1 MADGERYRLVIFGA
15 GKVGKSSIISQFLSN
30 RFEEKYRPTVED
42 LHCREYHINGHS
54 INVDILDTAGT
65 MQFPAMR
72 RLSISTAH
80 AFLLI
85 YSIDDDN
92 SFEVVKQIHEQ
103 IREQRTNWDELPIV
117 VIGNK
122 LDLETQRQVHPDDV
136 RNVIATEDW
145 KCGFLEVSAKEN
157 FLILE
162 IFQKILQLAKLP
174 VARELSPILKR
185 RMSEYGSYKGKN
197 RRRHDSAE
205 EFKES
210 EKDMSRSRS
219 LIRRTRPKFKP
230 AKDPTKNDCVIS

>member
-1 MADGERYRLVIFGA
+1 MADDERYRLVVFGA

-30 RFEEKYRPTVED
+30 RFEEKYKPTVED

-80 AFLLI
+80 AFVLT
-85 YSIDDDN
+85 YSIDDN
-92 SFEVVKQIHEQ
+92 SSFEVVKQIYEQ
-103 IREQRTNWDELPIV
+103 IREQRSNWRELPIV
-117 VIGNK
+117 VAGNK
-122 LDLETQRQVHPDDV
+122 LDLETQRQVHSDDV
-136 RNVIATEDW
+136 TEVIATNEW
-145 KCGFLEVSAKEN
+145 QCGFLEVSAKEN
-157 FLILE
+157 FLILD
-162 IFQKILQLAKLP
+162 IFQKILELAKLP

-197 RRRHDSAE
+197 RRRHDSD

-230 AKDPTKNDCVIS
+230 AKDPTKNDCVIA